1 MNEKQLA
8 ARLKKKDEKALEEI
22 ILKYTSLVSTI
33 IYNVSNGGMARED
46 IEEVTSDV
54 FVTLWNNADKVQPDK
69 LKGYLCCI
77 AKTRAINKWKQ
88 VNKREVVSIEDYDI
102 EDNFSI
108 TAETESS
115 DINAELKRI
124 VEKIEEPDKEIL
136 IRYYYYYQKTSRIA
150 EIMKLNIE
158 TVKSKLKRT
167 RQKIKTILTE
177 RGYGI

>member
-1 MNEKQLA
+1 MKWCASKVVAFFYRSASINKQLDNL
-8 ARLKKKDEKALEEI
+8 RI
-22 ILKYTSLVSTI
+22 I
-33 IYNVSNGGMARED
+33 A
-46 IEEVTSDV
+46 
-54 FVTLWNNADKVQPDK
+54 
-69 LKGYLCCI
+69 LCCI
-77 AKTRAINKWKQ
+77 EKTRAINKWKQ

-115 DINAELKRI
+115 DINAELKGI